1 MLIDNPW
8 ILLGTVTLGVCAAT
22 LWGWLVVRS
31 LKNHGVPYFQFKM
44 ALTGLAIAVSV
55 PVALL
60 VNALLTRYAGP
71 EITGVVIGPTTTGE
85 VFGLCLAI
93 ALVVLALPH
102 PQNVFL
108 ASKMSFTRRALQRF
122 AG

>member
-44 ALTGLAIAVSV
+44 ALTA
-55 PVALL
+55 
-60 VNALLTRYAGP
+60 
-71 EITGVVIGPTTTGE
+71 IGPSPWG
-85 VFGLCLAI
+85 G
-93 ALVVLALPH
+93 
-102 PQNVFL
+102 
-108 ASKMSFTRRALQRF
+108 
-122 AG
+122 